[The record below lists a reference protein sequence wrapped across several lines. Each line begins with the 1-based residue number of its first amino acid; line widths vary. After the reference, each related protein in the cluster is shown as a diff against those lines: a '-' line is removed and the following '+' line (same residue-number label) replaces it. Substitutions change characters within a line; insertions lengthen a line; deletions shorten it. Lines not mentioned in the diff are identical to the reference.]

1 MSLLHEKVTLF
12 LRRQKCVSPELWLPE
27 FHITADKTNIAALF
41 KQEKHSEESWQEI
54 LAEVPRGALEQTA
67 PLQLMHTQGCLL
79 WLHED
84 AVYRP
89 ELDPNEVSRVLQTW
103 MA

>member
-1 MSLLHEKVTLF
+1 MHEKVTLF
-12 LRRQKCVSPELWLPE
+12 LRGQKCVSPELRPPE
-27 FHITADKTNIAALF
+27 FHITADKTNITALF

-67 PLQLMHTQGCLL
+67 QLRHTQECLL
-79 WLHED
+79 WLRED

-89 ELDPNEVSRVLQTW
+89 GLGLNEVIRVLQTW
-103 MA
+103 IA